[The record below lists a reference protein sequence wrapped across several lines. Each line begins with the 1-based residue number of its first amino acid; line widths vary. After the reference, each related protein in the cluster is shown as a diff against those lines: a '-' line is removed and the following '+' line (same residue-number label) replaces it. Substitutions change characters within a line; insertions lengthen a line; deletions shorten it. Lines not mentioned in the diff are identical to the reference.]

1 MEGGLIE
8 VQLTSPSPLSPDAF
22 LVTGMRP
29 GDRLGLFPRTMSA
42 VVV

>member
-1 MEGGLIE
+1 VPIGADAIWSTI
-8 VQLTSPSPLSPDAF
+8 VQ
-22 LVTGMRP
+22 P